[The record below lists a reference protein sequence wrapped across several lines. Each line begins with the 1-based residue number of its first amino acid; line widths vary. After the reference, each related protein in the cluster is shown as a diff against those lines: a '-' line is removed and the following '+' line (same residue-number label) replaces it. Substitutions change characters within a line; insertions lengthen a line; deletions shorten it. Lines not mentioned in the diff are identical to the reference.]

1 MGLLGTTTQES
12 YYSIS
17 KEFIGDGTTVTF
29 VLGLADF
36 DPLPS
41 EKEKIEIFINN
52 IRVKPLGYSYT
63 VNGGSTTGTIV
74 FSSNAAYVDTEVQQA
89 SGAPNLYSKILVR
102 QNEYAEQYGNYQN
115 VTINDIIN
123 NFIISYVG
131 EDKIINKVKRSDI
144 AYHAQRGLQELSYD
158 TLKSFK
164 SQEIEIPPSLVMPIP
179 HDYVNYVKLTWLDQA
194 GVERIIYPTRNTSNP
209 SGILQDS
216 EYKYMYDENGNLSTA
231 YNSNTWERFSQA
243 SNEAAENNE
252 NVNTDILNIFAEGRR
267 YGISPEN
274 AQSNGSF
281 FIDQLKGSIYFSSNI
296 FGKIVTL
303 KYISDSLGTDDEMI
317 VHKFAEE
324 AMYKYIAHAVLAS
337 KVNVPEY
344 IVARFKKERF
354 AAIRTAKLR
363 LSNLKSEEL
372 VQIMRNKS
380 KQIKH

>member
-281 FIDQLKGSIYFSSNI
+281 FIDQLKDSIYFSSNI

-344 IVARFKKERF
+344 VVARFKKERF

>member
-209 SGILQDS
+209 SAILQDS
-216 EYKYMYDENGNLSTA
+216 EYRYMYDENGNLSTA

>member
-115 VTINDIIN
+115 VTINYIIN

-179 HDYVNYVKLTWLDQA
+179 HDYVNYVKLTWLDQS

-209 SGILQDS
+209 SAILQDS
-216 EYKYMYDENGNLSTA
+216 EYRYMYDENGNLSTA